1 MFFRVDFHY
10 HCRVTPEREVFMK
23 FSAIHHTSACL
34 LMLGILACN
43 RSSKVADTD
52 TGSTTSMDDTPTA
65 INSDSD
71 MNGDTNADTFVDTAT
86 GNAADSASST
96 DNATE
101 SNSESPPDSDAE
113 SDTAIHPCP
122 SPTIAIAEIDSNTY
136 PLGMDDENLYFHEIS
151 SGKLLWTDKQTGE
164 RGELDMQLSPK
175 RHRLAADVNYL
186 YLYEITRPLDG
197 DASGTVQV
205 LSTAPDFQVQE
216 PIVLNQS
223 IGELQVEN
231 GTMFVTPRSLSGL
244 VSYDLDTGGETV
256 WTTETIESFYVSS
269 EWVYWNSLK
278 NNGRYTLVRQP
289 RSGGERIAELASGPI
304 FPLDYK
310 TDRILLWTL
319 GGAFGPPIYSS
330 MIDESVEGFLF
341 VVPNDQNGLD
351 MPHVVPGFDTYFER
365 FERDEDS
372 PAAIVG
378 DYVYFSNSKGELWR
392 LPVDEALGDPT
403 LLETRGS
410 FDNDD
415 YNSWMQT
422 DATALYWLAGP
433 TPGER
438 ASDDDP
444 VSIFRTCINNSGTPD
459 GAPNP
464 LLTSMPGNTYRMTV
478 TRLADHPG
486 ANTLSPPIDES
497 LYSPVEN
504 GNEYTIT
511 VSAEWRE
518 VGVSGAALSDGPA
531 AGTVMQN
538 TPTSVLISLD
548 SGLWAG
554 GYLFISVVNE
564 QLVGEL
570 VISGSGFPIISAEK
584 GPLTPVE

>member
-1 MFFRVDFHY
+1 MKCSVIHRV
-10 HCRVTPEREVFMK
+10 
-23 FSAIHHTSACL
+23 SACL
-34 LMLGILACN
+34 LMLGILACS
-43 RSSKVADTD
+43 RSSKVEHSD
-52 TGSTTSMDDTPTA
+52 TGSTTSVDTRTA
-65 INSDSD
+65 NNSDSD
-71 MNGDTNADTFVDTAT
+71 MNADTNGDTSADTVT
-86 GNAADSASST
+86 GNAEDTASVT
-96 DNATE
+96 GTATE
-101 SNSESPPDSDAE
+101 TDSEAWTDSDSD

-136 PLGMDDENLYFHEIS
+136 PLGMDDENLYFHETS
-151 SGKLLWTDKQTGE
+151 SGKLLWTNKQTGD
-164 RGELDMQLSPK
+164 RGELDMQLTSR
-175 RHRLAADVNYL
+175 RHRLVADVNHL
-186 YLYEITRPLDG
+186 YLYKITRPLDG

-205 LSTAPDFQVQE
+205 VSTAPDFQVLE
-216 PIVLNQS
+216 PIVLNHS

-231 GTMFVTPRSLSGL
+231 RTLFVTPSSFSGL
-244 VSYDLDTGGETV
+244 VSYDLDSGGETV

-278 NNGRYTLVRQP
+278 NNGTYTLVRQP
-289 RSGGERIAELASGPI
+289 RSGGELISEVASGPV
-304 FPLDYK
+304 FAMDYN
-310 TDRILLWTL
+310 TGRILLWTL

-330 MIDESVEGFLF
+330 MIDESVEGFLWL
-341 VVPNDQNGLD
+341 VPNDQNGLD
-351 MPHVVPGFDTYFER
+351 MPHVVPGFDTYSER
-365 FERDEDS
+365 FEWDEDS

-378 DYVYFSNSKGELWR
+378 DYVYFSNSKGELWQ
-392 LPVDEALGDPT
+392 LPVNESLGAPT
-403 LLETRGS
+403 VLETRGS

-415 YNSWMQT
+415 YIPWLDI
-422 DATALYWLAGP
+422 DANAAYWLAGP

-478 TRLADHPG
+478 TRLADHPTG
-486 ANTLSPPIDES
+486 NAVAPPIDES

-531 AGTVMQN
+531 AGTAMQN
-538 TPTSVLISLD
+538 TPISVLIRLD

-570 VISGSGFPIISAEK
+570 VISGSGVPIISAEK